1 MTNRPTTT
9 TSLSANFQAS
19 NALPPLLRMQ
29 HTALRQRVHFATMR
43 HPAEEPESS
52 ASSRSPVPFNGSDSH
67 RTVRAVFCSPRPN
80 QSPLLFFVIAAQQLP
95 SAPPPPMRRR
105 HSPTAHSAAAPPLAL
120 TTNAQQPR
128 TTPHRRPHREA
139 YTKRG
144 QKMGR
149 IWAKTLPLIRDF
161 PQQFRASPRAW
172 PNAPRQRPRSVR
184 PTASLQAKTPSISRF
199 LPSDLHLC
207 PFLPIFA
214 AIHVR
219 KTSHPPSSSGLGLDS
234 SPRPVAAIGGENLS
248 LPRQRGAYG
257 AHRPQRRRTRRR
269 VSRLP
274 ARQRSSKRPRWAAN
288 GCKRLPHPGPSTS
301 SAPPMPSA
309 PPFAG
314 ASARRQ
320 ARQLQHLPFRA
331 RPLHRSHAA
340 SILLFRF
347 HHGNTLS
354 FRSTLDRSHGD
365 CSRSAARPTDRLI
378 FSPCFFFLFS
388 SASAHSIE

>member
-1 MTNRPTTT
+1 
-9 TSLSANFQAS
+9 
-19 NALPPLLRMQ
+19 MQ
-29 HTALRQRVHFATMR
+29 HSALRRRTTPAVMR
-43 HPAEEPESS
+43 HRVEAAKSS
-52 ASSRSPVPFNGSDSH
+52 AAPRPPFPSTAQTVTGLSEPFFVSLPQPVVPFVAFADAS
-67 RTVRAVFCSPRPN
+67 
-80 QSPLLFFVIAAQQLP
+80 QQLL
-95 SAPPPPMRRR
+95 SAPPLPLLSRY
-105 HSPTAHSAAAPPLAL
+105 SATIHSAAAPPGACGA
-120 TTNAQQPR
+120 NGHDR
-128 TTPHRRPHREA
+128 KRRHVAHPSRSRREVPPE
-139 YTKRG
+139 KRG
-144 QKMGR
+144 HR
-149 IWAKTLPLIRDF
+149 TETHPLFRDY
-161 PQQFRASPRAW
+161 PQLFRASPRAQS
-172 PNAPRQRPRSVR
+172 NAPRQRPQSVR
-184 PTASLQAKTPSISRF
+184 PTASLRAKTPSISRF

-214 AIHVR
+214 PIHVR

-234 SPRPVAAIGGENLS
+234 SPRPAAAIGGENLS
-248 LPRQRGAYG
+248 LPRQRGANG

-269 VSRLP
+269 VHRLP
-274 ARQRSSKRPRWAAN
+274 ARHRSRYRPRWAAH
-288 GCKRLPHPGPSTS
+288 GRKRHARARPRAPN
-301 SAPPMPSA
+301 APPMPSA

-347 HHGNTLS
+347 HRGNTLS

-378 FSPCFFFLFS
+378 FSPRFFFFFS